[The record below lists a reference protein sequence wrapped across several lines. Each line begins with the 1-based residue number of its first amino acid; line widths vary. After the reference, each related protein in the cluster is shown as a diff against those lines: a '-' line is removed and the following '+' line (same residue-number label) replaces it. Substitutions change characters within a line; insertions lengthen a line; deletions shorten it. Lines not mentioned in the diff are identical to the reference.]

1 MFKVLAPIYC
11 VFLGFGAFAQNTSR
25 NLWQE
30 YLPYRQIQ
38 QVVKYG
44 DVVYA
49 STQFS
54 LFSYDLSDNSIER
67 ISKVNRLNDFGV
79 AAIDMNIATGKL
91 VVGYTNGNIDFLTP
105 NNTFGQPAIKIA
117 SLLGDKSI
125 YHIYNEGSKVYVSTG
140 FGIVVLD
147 AVSTEVLDTYVI
159 GSTGEQMKVNAVTSD
174 ADFVYAATNEGL
186 KKAPKNSQFLASF
199 TLWQTDN
206 TLPNASSAQ
215 HHVLNYKNQIIV
227 TYKPNAT
234 DPDEIYYHDGTTWNM
249 FPHLLGEKIKSI
261 TQNGTYLVITTNEGV
276 WVYDENFNEVKTY
289 ADLPLNYAI
298 YDENGVFWVGS
309 GFTVGLMKIESP
321 TKKQF
326 IFPSGPIDREVY
338 ALSEIIDGK
347 FWTTGGAVTAG
358 AGFPTFNSRGF
369 NFYNGNGWKA
379 YNAVFTPE
387 LNISNVTDY
396 LKVSANPKTIN
407 HAVVSNYTAGGL
419 FEIKDEVIT
428 RYEESNSTLKI
439 NSGNG
444 RYNLEGVKFDKNEHV
459 WVINSYSSTPLHVK
473 SPDGSWRGFNFG
485 ASAATHRYANLFID
499 SRGFKWLVSP
509 SGGGVIVFD
518 DNNTP
523 LDLSDDRFRI
533 LNSDIGRGALPTATV
548 LSIAEDIN
556 GLIWVGT
563 NEGPA
568 VFFNPQNIFSP
579 VTDTDAKQIL
589 IEQDGFVEILLGPER
604 ILSIDIDGANR
615 KWIGTENS
623 GVFALSEDGLQQIH
637 HFTKDNSPLFS
648 NTINDIRIDQELGIV
663 YIATEDGLMSFKTDA
678 TKGATDYVDVYAYP
692 NPVRENYEGNIYIN
706 GLVFNSTCKLT
717 DIEGNLVA
725 ELKSLG
731 GQAVW
736 DGRDKFGNRVKT
748 GVYLVFLSSPDGNK
762 TEVTKIMVVR

>member
-1 MFKVLAPIYC
+1 MKTALTIIYSI
-11 VFLGFGAFAQNTSR
+11 FFSFGFSQS

-38 QVVKYG
+38 QVVKHG

-49 STQFS
+49 STKFS

-67 ISKVNRLNDFGV
+67 ISKINRLNDFGV
-79 AAIDMNIATGKL
+79 AAIDMNSATGKL
-91 VVGYTNGNIDFLTP
+91 VIGYTNGNIDFLT
-105 NNTFGQPAIKIA
+105 NNSTFGQPAIKIA
-117 SLLGDKSI
+117 SLLGDKAI

-159 GSTGEQMKVNAVTSD
+159 GSSGEQLKVNAVTSD
-174 ADFVYAATNEGL
+174 ADFIYAATDEGL
-186 KKAPKNSQFLASF
+186 KKAPKSSQFLASF
-199 TLWQTDN
+199 TLWETDN
-206 TLPNASSAQ
+206 TLPNASSPQ

-227 TYKPNAT
+227 TYKPNPI
-234 DPDEIYYHDGTTWNM
+234 DPDEIYYYDGITWNM

-261 TQNGTYLVITTNEGV
+261 TQNGTHLVVTTNEGV
-276 WVYDENFNEVKTY
+276 WVYDENFNEANTFE
-289 ADLPLNYAI
+289 DLPLNYAI
-298 YDENGVFWVGS
+298 YDENQVFWVGS
-309 GFTVGLMKIESP
+309 GFMAGLMKIESA
-321 TKKQF
+321 TNRQF
-326 IFPSGPIDREVY
+326 IFPMGPVDREVY

-347 FWTTGGAVTAG
+347 FWTTGGAVTA
-358 AGFPTFNSRGF
+358 ASGFPAFNSRGF
-369 NFYNGNGWKA
+369 NFYNGNGWKT
-379 YNAVFTPE
+379 YNSVFTPE
-387 LNISNVTDY
+387 LNIPSSFDY
-396 LKVSANPKTIN
+396 LKVSANPKNIN
-407 HAVVSNYTAGGL
+407 HAVVSSYALGGL

-428 RYEESNSTLKI
+428 RYQENNSTLKI
-439 NSGNG
+439 NGVNG
-444 RYNLEGVKFDKNEHV
+444 RYNLEGVKFDRNENV

-473 SPDGSWRGFNFG
+473 SPDGNWLDFSFG
-485 ASAATHRYANLFID
+485 AFAATHRYANLLID

-509 SGGGVIVFD
+509 SGGGVVVFD

-523 LDLSDDRFRI
+523 LDASDDRYRI
-533 LNSDIGRGALPTATV
+533 LNSDIGGGGLPTASV
-548 LSIAEDIN
+548 WSIAEDIN

-568 VFFNPQNIFSP
+568 VFFNPQNIFTP
-579 VTDTDAKQIL
+579 GTDTDAKQIL

-637 HFTKDNSPLFS
+637 HFTRDNSPLFS
-648 NTINDIRIDQELGIV
+648 NTINDIRIDQELGVV
-663 YIATEDGLMSFKTDA
+663 YMATQDGLMSFKTDA
-678 TKGATDYVDVYAYP
+678 TKGATDYIDVYAYP

-717 DIEGNLVA
+717 DVEGNLVA

-748 GVYLVFLSSPDGNK
+748 GVYLVFLSNPDGSK